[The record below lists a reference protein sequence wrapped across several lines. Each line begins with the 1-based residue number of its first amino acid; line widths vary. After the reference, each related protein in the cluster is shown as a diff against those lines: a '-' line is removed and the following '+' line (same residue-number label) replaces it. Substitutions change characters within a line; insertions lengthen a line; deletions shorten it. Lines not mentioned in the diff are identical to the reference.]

1 MAKLCFKLDG
11 KSLGEFEL
19 DKERVT
25 IGRRPSNDIH
35 IDNLA
40 VSGEHAMILTL
51 GSDSFL
57 EDLNSTNGT
66 MVNKKV
72 VKKHVLQHKD
82 IIEFGKY
89 QLQYMVDNQPKKT
102 NNDESD
108 QLRQTKRSAPDN
120 SIVIS
125 RSMPQIGLN
134 SKVVSQVAQE
144 TNKFFKT
151 SEVGSQPIR
160 SDSGRAH
167 LLILNGTREGQHLSL
182 NRAMLKLGE
191 PGGSLALITKRSE
204 GHFLTH
210 VEGEVRAS
218 VNDKPTGALAL
229 KLNNH
234 DVIEL
239 SGIKMEVILA

>member
-1 MAKLCFKLDG
+1 MAKLCFSLDG
-11 KSLGEFEL
+11 KSLGEFAL
-19 DKERVT
+19 DKERMT
-25 IGRRPSNDIH
+25 IGRRPTNDIH

-51 GSDSFL
+51 GADSFL

-89 QLQYMVDNQPKKT
+89 QLQYMVNIQTKKT
-102 NNDESD
+102 SNVESYP
-108 QLRQTKRSAPDN
+108 LAKTKESESDN

-125 RSMPQIGLN
+125 RSLPQTGLY
-134 SKVVSQVAQE
+134 SKVSSQALQE
-144 TNKFFKT
+144 TNT
-151 SEVGSQPIR
+151 SFNTRVVESQIIR
-160 SDSGRAH
+160 PDSSRAH
-167 LLILNGTREGQHLSL
+167 LQILNGSSEGQELSL

-191 PGGSLALITKRSE
+191 PGGPLALITKRPE
-204 GHFLTH
+204 GYFLTH
-210 VEGEVRAS
+210 IEGEVRAS
-218 VNDKPTGALAL
+218 VNDKPIGALAF
-229 KLNNH
+229 KLSNH

-239 SGIKMEVILA
+239 SGIKMEFILA

>member
-1 MAKLCFKLDG
+1 MAKLCFSLDG
-11 KSLGEFEL
+11 KSLGEFAI
-19 DKERVT
+19 DKERIT
-25 IGRRPSNDIH
+25 IGRRPTNDIH

-89 QLQYMVDNQPKKT
+89 QLQYMVDYQTKKT
-102 NNDESD
+102 NIAESD
-108 QLRQTKRSAPDN
+108 QLVQTKGSEPDN

-125 RSMPQIGLN
+125 RSLPQIGVN
-134 SKVVSQVAQE
+134 SKVVSQAVEAS
-144 TNKFFKT
+144 NKSF
-151 SEVGSQPIR
+151 EVGSQMIKTD
-160 SDSGRAH
+160 SDRAH
-167 LLILNGTREGQHLSL
+167 LQILSGSSLGQHLSL
-182 NRAMLKLGE
+182 NRAILKLGE
-191 PGGSLALITKRSE
+191 LGSSLALITKRPE
-204 GHFLTH
+204 GYFLTH

-218 VNDKPTGALAL
+218 VNDKPIGALAL

-239 SGIKMEVILA
+239 SGVKMEVILA